1 MLISLHHDQRASL
14 AETLQFVGLR
24 LDLNDYDAY
33 DLPKEILQQATNLMI
48 PQRQSVNVSNTSNVM
63 RKDNGANV
71 SSDSSARI
79 YRSNNFPSINL
90 NLNDNIGSCT
100 ITSRTSP
107 SHFFLFN

>member
-63 RKDNGANV
+63 RKDNG
-71 SSDSSARI
+71 SCEI
-79 YRSNNFPSINL
+79 INL
-90 NLNDNIGSCT
+90 MNRFFVGKGFNIFRLFYSLN
-100 ITSRTSP
+100 TSIQATKLDDP
-107 SHFFLFN
+107 SLLIYII